1 MRDED
6 YNDQMDAWLQIE
18 LDSRARRK
26 REAADWKEEQRRM
39 RLRRRNRYFVES
51 LFWIGVVV
59 MLGAIV
65 LYFGS

>member
-1 MRDED
+1 MDED
-6 YNDQMDAWLQIE
+6 YNDQMDEWLQIE